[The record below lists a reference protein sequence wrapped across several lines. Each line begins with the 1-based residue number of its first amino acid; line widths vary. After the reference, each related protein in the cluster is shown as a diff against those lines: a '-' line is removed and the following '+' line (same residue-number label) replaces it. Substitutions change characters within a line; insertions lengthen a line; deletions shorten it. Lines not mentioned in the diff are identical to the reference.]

1 MAWFPLHL
9 RNQSSLWKVRKI
21 LLLPISRVCLICMLL
36 LCWKGGRHYLP
47 GREDGILSSS
57 DVWTSIR
64 DGASK
69 REENFPL
76 FIVHNKPL
84 CLKCIVVVLRESAS
98 EVSFCLLTT
107 FCFCFLRH
115 PAIPDSTTERYV
127 SEKDGG
133 SNSLKGE
140 ALSEN
145 MSLSSTVPSYTLG
158 NFQWISW
165 KGKKAVTNIKGNLFR

>member
-107 FCFCFLRH
+107 FCLFPQTPCHPWFHHREVCFRERWWIKFTEGRGLVRKYVFEFNCSFLH
-115 PAIPDSTTERYV
+115 PWE
-127 SEKDGG
+127 
-133 SNSLKGE
+133 
-140 ALSEN
+140 LSVDQ
-145 MSLSSTVPSYTLG
+145 L
-158 NFQWISW
+158 
-165 KGKKAVTNIKGNLFR
+165 KGKKKQ